1 MMLKMGG
8 ICKVQSVST
17 FPLFLS
23 CLIKITRINCWV
35 LIFGN
40 SPTAEFESLGYK
52 LQYRTTMAQDIH
64 SVSSMV
70 SGLSLTW
77 TSVHTHHFHASAFC
91 FINGNLWPVIQLKT
105 AHIREVFQTAVHSEV
120 LLPDWNLGCENGMI
134 PVSHLGWSFS

>member
-8 ICKVQSVST
+8 ICKVQSLST

-40 SPTAEFESLGYK
+40 SPTTEFESLGYK
-52 LQYRTTMAQDIH
+52 LKYRTTMAQDIH

-70 SGLSLTW
+70 SGLSLT
-77 TSVHTHHFHASAFC
+77 
-91 FINGNLWPVIQLKT
+91 
-105 AHIREVFQTAVHSEV
+105 
-120 LLPDWNLGCENGMI
+120 
-134 PVSHLGWSFS
+134 